1 MQSSKEH
8 CFWSYK
14 ENNKTGRLKIF
25 EGADCYEDR
34 IMWSK
39 GRASKLLKDNIFEF
53 KLIFF

>member
-39 GRASKLLKDNIFEF
+39 G
-53 KLIFF
+53 